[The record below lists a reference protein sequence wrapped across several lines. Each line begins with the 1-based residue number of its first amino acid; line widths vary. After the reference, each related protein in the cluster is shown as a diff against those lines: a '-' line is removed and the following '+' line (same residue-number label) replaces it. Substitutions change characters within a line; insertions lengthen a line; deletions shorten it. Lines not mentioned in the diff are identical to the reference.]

1 MLVLDT
7 DNSYSFANMTVKITD
22 HTIDTGEVEQV
33 TYPLPDFN
41 VLIPTVQAVGST
53 NTLEIYAPGGHD
65 SYVRAH
71 GKPNPLK
78 YGFGPDFIYGI
89 LSKDAGVGV
98 YTINL
103 RGDTA
108 TLANIVVLLKYR
120 VEKDVPYTDTEGNPY
135 YVDSNGQL
143 TTVPTD
149 ATPVVRD
156 VLHTK
161 FTTAHIED
169 AKKWTDIHRGMNNL
183 IQDTEDEDGYKTMPF
198 FGVMYRGA
206 SDFGNNVYFNMVPNV
221 AEYDGNTYYTVTCF
235 DGVNTT
241 ATDNT
246 LSLDTQ
252 AGEKY
257 DASYFIETQFNA
269 FFPTM
274 RFMIWE
280 GIDEIYNLYN
290 QYLFSLDDYMK
301 GAKAPT
307 DTFGNIDPFTAN
319 TFMIQVDGGSLNSQI
334 TNAFKL
340 SGGFDGTETP
350 DQLYADFFAG
360 KIQDVSSVLRYK
372 IHYIP
377 DTGYDEAT
385 KKNIV
390 NLVAKR
396 NRMTTATIMVGE
408 DTFASALL
416 DHQANFYDNMPNIRQ
431 IAKVQSP
438 MMYNT
443 FIRRTITYP
452 ASYFDTMALM
462 DHFKKWG
469 NYYQPFAGADARWT
483 GYIEDTM
490 HYPTES
496 PEFMTS
502 LYNSRINVVMK
513 DDQEGSYLSD
523 QLMSTVLTSDQTE
536 FNNAFLISS
545 MLYDLLN
552 LVHRNHF
559 KFNEAQEIQMF
570 QVAVNDC
577 VNEKYTQYSAS
588 LSVDVHRMGT
598 IGRARFAN
606 KIIVTIDMKDINK
619 YTSVELILTD
629 E

>member
-7 DNSYSFANMTVKITD
+7 DNSYSFANMTVTITD
-22 HTIDTGEVEQV
+22 NTIDTGEVEQAA
-33 TYPLPDFN
+33 YPLPDFN

-53 NTLEIYAPGGHD
+53 NALEIFAPGGQD

-71 GKPNPLK
+71 GKPNALK

-89 LSKDAGVGV
+89 LAKNAGVGV

-103 RGDTA
+103 RGATA
-108 TLANIVVLLKYR
+108 THANIVVLLKYR
-120 VEKDVPYTDTEGNPY
+120 IEKDVAYTDTEGNPY
-135 YVDSNGQL
+135 YIDSNGQL

-169 AKKWTDIHRGMNNL
+169 VKKWTDLHKGMNDLVDDN
-183 IQDTEDEDGYKTMPF
+183 EDADGYKTVPF
-198 FGVMYRGA
+198 FAVMYRGA

-235 DGVNTT
+235 DGVNTV

-246 LSLDTQ
+246 LSLDINS
-252 AGEKY
+252 GEKY
-257 DASYFIETQFNA
+257 DTTYFIESSFNSM
-269 FFPTM
+269 FPTL
-274 RFMIWE
+274 RFMGYE
-280 GIDEIYNLYN
+280 GIDTIYDLYS
-290 QYLFSLDDYMK
+290 QYLYSLDDYIK
-301 GAKAPT
+301 KTDDPT
-307 DTFGNIDPFTAN
+307 DTFSNIDPFAAN
-319 TFMIQVDGGSLNSQI
+319 RFMIQVDEGSVNPQI

-340 SGGFDGTETP
+340 VGGYDGNETA
-350 DQLYADFFAG
+350 DALYADFFAG

-377 DTGYDEAT
+377 DTGYDEET
-385 KKNIV
+385 KKNIIE
-390 NLVAKR
+390 LIKKR
-396 NRMTTATIMVGE
+396 NRMTTATLMVGG

-416 DHQANFYDNMPNIRQ
+416 DHQANYYDNMPNIRQ
-431 IAKVQSP
+431 ITKAQSP
-438 MMYNT
+438 MMYNS
-443 FIRRTITYP
+443 FVRRTITYP
-452 ASYFDTMALM
+452 ATYFDTMALM
-462 DHFKKWG
+462 DHFLKWG

-490 HYPTES
+490 IYPIET

-513 DDQEGSYLSD
+513 DDQDGAYLSD
-523 QLMSTVLTSDQTE
+523 QTMNTTFTSDQTE
-536 FNNAFLISS
+536 FNNSFLISC

-559 KFNEAQEIQMF
+559 KFNEAQEVQMF
-570 QVAVNDC
+570 KVAVNDC
-577 VNEKYTQYSAS
+577 VNEKYTEFSAS
-588 LSVDVHRMGT
+588 LSVDVHRLGT

>member
-22 HTIDTGEVEQV
+22 NTIDTGEVEQA

-53 NTLEIYAPGGHD
+53 NTLEIFAPGGQD

-71 GKPNPLK
+71 GKPNALK

-89 LSKDAGVGV
+89 LAKDAGVGV

-108 TLANIVVLLKYR
+108 THANIIVLLKYR
-120 VEKDVPYTDTEGNPY
+120 VEKDVAYTDTDGNPY
-135 YVDSNGQL
+135 YIDSNGQL

-161 FTTAHIED
+161 FTTGNIED
-169 AKKWTDIHRGMNNL
+169 VKKWTDLHTGMNNL
-183 IQDTEDEDGYKTMPF
+183 VDDDEDEDGYKTIPF
-198 FGVMYRGA
+198 FAVMYRGA

-246 LSLDTQ
+246 LSLDINS
-252 AGEKY
+252 GEKY
-257 DASYFIETQFNA
+257 DTTYFIESSFNSM
-269 FFPTM
+269 FPTL
-274 RFMIWE
+274 RFMGYE
-280 GIDEIYNLYN
+280 GIDAIYDLYT
-290 QYLFSLDDYMK
+290 QYLFSLDDYIQ
-301 GAKAPT
+301 GLDTPT
-307 DTFGNIDPFTAN
+307 DAFANIDPFTAN
-319 TFMIQVDGGSLNSQI
+319 RFMIQVDEGSVNPQI

-340 SGGFDGTETP
+340 VGGYDGDETT
-350 DQLYADFFAG
+350 DSLYADFFAG

-377 DTGYDEAT
+377 DTGYDDET
-385 KKNIV
+385 KKNIIE
-390 NLVAKR
+390 LVKKR
-396 NRMTTATIMVGE
+396 NRMTTATLMVGG

-416 DHQANFYDNMPNIRQ
+416 DHQANYYDNMPNIRQ
-431 IAKVQSP
+431 ITKAQSP
-438 MMYNT
+438 MMYNS
-443 FIRRTITYP
+443 FVRRTITYP
-452 ASYFDTMALM
+452 ATYFDTMALM
-462 DHFKKWG
+462 DHFLKWG

-490 HYPTES
+490 KYPTET

-513 DDQEGSYLSD
+513 DDQDGAYLSD
-523 QLMSTVLTSDQTE
+523 QTMNTTFTSDQTE
-536 FNNAFLISS
+536 FNNSFLISG

-559 KFNEAQEIQMF
+559 KFNEAQEVQTF
-570 QVAVNDC
+570 KVAVNDC
-577 VNEKYTQYSAS
+577 VNEKYTEFSAS
-588 LSVDVHRMGT
+588 LSVDVHRLGT

>member
-22 HTIDTGEVEQV
+22 NTIDTGEVEQA

-53 NTLEIYAPGGHD
+53 NTLEIFAPGGQD

-71 GKPNPLK
+71 GKPNALK

-89 LSKDAGVGV
+89 LAKDAGVGV

-108 TLANIVVLLKYR
+108 THANIVVLLKYR

-135 YVDSNGQL
+135 YIDSNGQL

-161 FTTAHIED
+161 FTTGNIED
-169 AKKWTDIHRGMNNL
+169 VKKWTDLHQGMNNL
-183 IQDTEDEDGYKTMPF
+183 VDDNEDEDGYKTIPF
-198 FGVMYRGA
+198 FAVMYRGA

-246 LSLDTQ
+246 LSLDINS
-252 AGEKY
+252 GEKY
-257 DASYFIETQFNA
+257 NTTYFIESSFNSM
-269 FFPTM
+269 FPTL
-274 RFMIWE
+274 RFMGYE
-280 GIDEIYNLYN
+280 GIDAIYDLYT
-290 QYLFSLDDYMK
+290 QYLFSLDDYIQ
-301 GAKAPT
+301 GV
-307 DTFGNIDPFTAN
+307 DTPSDAFSNIDPFTAN
-319 TFMIQVDGGSLNSQI
+319 RFMIQVDEGSVNPQI

-340 SGGFDGTETP
+340 VGGYDGDETA
-350 DQLYADFFAG
+350 DSLYADFFAG

-377 DTGYDEAT
+377 DTGYDDAT
-385 KKNIV
+385 KKNIIE
-390 NLVAKR
+390 LVKKR
-396 NRMTTATIMVGE
+396 NRMTTATLMVGG

-416 DHQANFYDNMPNIRQ
+416 DHQANYYDNMPNIRQ
-431 IAKVQSP
+431 ITKAQSP
-438 MMYNT
+438 MMYNS

-452 ASYFDTMALM
+452 ATYFDTMALM
-462 DHFKKWG
+462 DHFLKWG

-490 HYPTES
+490 KYPTET

-513 DDQEGSYLSD
+513 DDQDGAYLSD
-523 QLMSTVLTSDQTE
+523 QTMNTTFTSDQTE
-536 FNNAFLISS
+536 FNNSFLISG

-559 KFNEAQEIQMF
+559 KFNEAQEVQMF
-570 QVAVNDC
+570 KVAVNDC
-577 VNEKYTQYSAS
+577 VNEKYTEFSAS
-588 LSVDVHRMGT
+588 LSVDVHRLGT

>member
-22 HTIDTGEVEQV
+22 NTIDTGEVEQAA
-33 TYPLPDFN
+33 YPLPDFN

-53 NTLEIYAPGGHD
+53 NTLEIFAPGGQD

-71 GKPNPLK
+71 GKPNALK

-89 LSKDAGVGV
+89 LAKDAGVGV

-108 TLANIVVLLKYR
+108 THANIVVLLKYR

-135 YVDSNGQL
+135 YIDSNGQL

-161 FTTAHIED
+161 FTTGNIED
-169 AKKWTDIHRGMNNL
+169 VKKWTDLHQGMNNL
-183 IQDTEDEDGYKTMPF
+183 VDDDEDEDGYKTIPF
-198 FGVMYRGA
+198 FAVMYRGA

-246 LSLDTQ
+246 LSLDINS
-252 AGEKY
+252 GEKY
-257 DASYFIETQFNA
+257 NTTYFIESSFNSM
-269 FFPTM
+269 FPTL
-274 RFMIWE
+274 RFMGYE
-280 GIDEIYNLYN
+280 GIDTIYDLYT
-290 QYLFSLDDYMK
+290 QYLFSLDDYIQ
-301 GAKAPT
+301 GVDTPT
-307 DTFGNIDPFTAN
+307 DAFSNIDPFTAN
-319 TFMIQVDGGSLNSQI
+319 RFMIQVDEGSVNPQI

-340 SGGFDGTETP
+340 VGGYDGDETA
-350 DQLYADFFAG
+350 DSLYADFFAG

-377 DTGYDEAT
+377 DTGYDDAT
-385 KKNIV
+385 KKNIIE
-390 NLVAKR
+390 LVKKR
-396 NRMTTATIMVGE
+396 NRMTTATLMVGG

-416 DHQANFYDNMPNIRQ
+416 DHQANYYDNMPNIRQ
-431 IAKVQSP
+431 ITKAQSP
-438 MMYNT
+438 MMYNS

-452 ASYFDTMALM
+452 ATYFDTMALM
-462 DHFKKWG
+462 DHFLKWG

-490 HYPTES
+490 KYPTET

-513 DDQEGSYLSD
+513 DDQDGAYLSD
-523 QLMSTVLTSDQTE
+523 QTMNTTFTSDQTE
-536 FNNAFLISS
+536 FNNSFLISG

-559 KFNEAQEIQMF
+559 KFNEAQEVQMF
-570 QVAVNDC
+570 KVAVNDC
-577 VNEKYTQYSAS
+577 VNEKYTEFSAS
-588 LSVDVHRMGT
+588 LSVDVHRLGT

>member
-1 MLVLDT
+1 MLVLDR
-7 DNSYSFANMTVKITD
+7 DNTYAFANMSVTITD
-22 HTIDTGEVEQV
+22 DTIDTGEVEEA
-33 TYPLPDFN
+33 TYPLPDFM

-53 NTLEIYAPGGHD
+53 NKLEIFSPGGQD

-78 YGFGPDFIYGI
+78 YGFGPDFIHGI
-89 LSKDAGVGV
+89 LSRDAGVGV

-103 RGDTA
+103 RGKSA
-108 TLANIVVLLKYR
+108 TLANVVTLLKYR
-120 VEKDVPYTDTEGNPY
+120 VEKDVAYTNTEGEPY
-135 YVDSNGQL
+135 YIDGNGQL
-143 TTVPTD
+143 TTTPTD
-149 ATPVVRD
+149 ARPVVRD

-161 FTTAHIED
+161 FVTASIED
-169 AKKWTDIHRGMNNL
+169 AKKWTNILKGMNDL
-183 IQDTEDEDGYKTMPF
+183 VKDTEDEDGYKTMPF

-221 AEYDGNTYYTVTCF
+221 AEYDGSTYFTVTCF

-252 AGEKY
+252 AGAQY
-257 DASYFIETQFNA
+257 DVSYFIETQFNA

-280 GIDEIYNLYN
+280 GIDEIYNLYHN
-290 QYLFSLDDYMK
+290 YLYTLDDYIA
-301 GAKAPT
+301 GAKTPSQA
-307 DTFGNIDPFTAN
+307 FSNIDPFSAN
-319 TFMIQVDGGSLNSQI
+319 SFMIQVDEGSLNSQI

-340 SGGFDGTETP
+340 SGGFDGNETP
-350 DQLYADFFAG
+350 DELYESFFNG
-360 KIQDVSSVLRYK
+360 EIEDVSSVLRYK

-377 DTGYDEAT
+377 DTGYNEAT
-385 KKNIV
+385 KKAIV
-390 NLVAKR
+390 KLIEKR

-416 DHQANFYDNMPNIRQ
+416 DHQANYYDNMPNIRQ
-431 IAKVQSP
+431 ITKVQSP
-438 MMYNT
+438 MMYNA

-462 DHFKKWG
+462 DHFIKWTH
-469 NYYQPFAGADARWT
+469 YYQPFAGADARWT

-490 HYPTES
+490 HYPTET

-513 DDQEGSYLSD
+513 DDQAGSYLSD
-523 QLMSTVLTSDQTE
+523 QLMNTTFTSDQTE

-545 MLYDLLN
+545 MLYDLLK
-552 LVHRNHF
+552 LVHLNHF
-559 KFNEAQEIQMF
+559 KFNEANEVQQFKVMVDEAI
-570 QVAVNDC
+570 
-577 VNEKYTQYSAS
+577 NEKYTQYSAS
-588 LSVDVHRMGT
+588 LAVEVSRVGT
-598 IGRARFAN
+598 VGRARFSN
-606 KIIVTIDMKDINK
+606 KIVVTIDMKDINK
-619 YTSVELILTD
+619 YTAVEIILQD